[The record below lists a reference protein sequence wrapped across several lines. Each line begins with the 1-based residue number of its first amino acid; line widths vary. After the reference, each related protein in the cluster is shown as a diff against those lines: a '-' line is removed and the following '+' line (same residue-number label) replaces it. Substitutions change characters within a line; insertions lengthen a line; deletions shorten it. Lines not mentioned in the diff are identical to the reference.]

1 VRTADKVRV
10 YPSPE
15 RAVMLSAA
23 FARARALALEPA
35 LAPRHARSAPDNPS
49 TSFGSKDARLRPA
62 KTSTAPRV
70 VRSRRGL
77 DPAALDPPTL
87 DGRDGWQAQ
96 AVGNIRT
103 TGGVAIDAR
112 AHDVSRGGF
121 APALLA
127 VRQEPVGASLVRIP
141 VQQVRE

>member
-1 VRTADKVRV
+1 VAVRTADKVRV
-10 YPSPE
+10 HPSPE

-35 LAPRHARSAPDNPS
+35 LAPRH
-49 TSFGSKDARLRPA
+49 
-62 KTSTAPRV
+62 
-70 VRSRRGL
+70 
-77 DPAALDPPTL
+77 
-87 DGRDGWQAQ
+87 GWQAK
-96 AVGNIRT
+96 AVRNIRT

-112 AHDVSRGGF
+112 GDDVSRGGF
-121 APALLA
+121 ALALLP